1 MKNLIV
7 SALLVAVISSMGCN
21 DSSSPDSVKEAKKE
35 NDQTVDS
42 TTEVNQHNHQNSD
55 TMLTEKDAD
64 FAVKAADG
72 GMMEVELGRLA
83 QKNAASKA
91 VKDFGQ
97 MMVDDHSKAGEEL
110 KLLTSK
116 KRITIPATLG
126 NDHQKKVDEL
136 SKKSGKEFDKSYTSL
151 MVEDHEADIKE
162 FKKQAE
168 NGSDTALKAWAS
180 SKIPILEHHLAAAK
194 KAKDEVHGKK

>member
-7 SALLVAVISSMGCN
+7 SALLIAVISSTGCN
-21 DSSSPDSVKEAKKE
+21 DNSSPDSVKEAKKE
-35 NDQTVDS
+35 NDQTLDS
-42 TTEVNQHNHQNSD
+42 ATEVKQHNHRDSS
-55 TMLTEKDAD
+55 MLTEKDAD

-72 GMMEVELGRLA
+72 GMMEVALGKLA
-83 QKNAASKA
+83 QKNAASKT

-110 KLLTSK
+110 KLLASK
-116 KRITIPATLG
+116 KSITIPATLG

-136 SKKSGKEFDKSYTSL
+136 SKKTGNEFDKSYTSL

-168 NGSDTALKAWAS
+168 NGSDTALKSWAL

-194 KAKDEVHGKK
+194 KAKDEVHGRK